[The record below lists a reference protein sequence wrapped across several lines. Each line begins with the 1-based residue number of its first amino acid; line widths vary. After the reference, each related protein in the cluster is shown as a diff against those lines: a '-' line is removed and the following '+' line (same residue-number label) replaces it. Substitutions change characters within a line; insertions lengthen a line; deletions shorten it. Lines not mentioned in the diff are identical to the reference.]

1 VTGELWMCLVLVAL
15 LLVAI
20 SQNLGL
26 RDRLKQMESRLDL
39 SQIVALGLAGL
50 SRVKIAIVAQAALF
64 FATSRPMR

>member
-1 VTGELWMCLVLVAL
+1 LVAL

-26 RDRLKQMESRLDL
+26 RDRLKQMESRLDWL
-39 SQIVALGLAGL
+39 AEALRSPQIVALGLAGL
-50 SRVKIAIVAQAALF
+50 SRVKIAIVAQAARF